1 MRRAFA
7 LALLFAVS
15 GTAFG
20 HDVAVWAEVVK
31 GRVHVEAYF
40 SDGSPLGD
48 VPVEVSNAKG
58 KVLLTGHTNAKGAFD
73 FAPPAKVDLTISV
86 SAGNGHTAT
95 AHVKAED
102 LKEPVK

>member
-1 MRRAFA
+1 MKRS
-7 LALLFAVS
+7 LALTLLLAVS
-15 GTAFG
+15 GTALA

-40 SDGSPLGD
+40 SDGSPVGD

-58 KVLLTGHTNAKGAFD
+58 KVLLTGHTNAKGVFD
-73 FAPPAKVDLTISV
+73 FPPPARTALTISV
-86 SAGNGHTAT
+86 SVGAGHTAT

-102 LKEPVK
+102 LKDPDK